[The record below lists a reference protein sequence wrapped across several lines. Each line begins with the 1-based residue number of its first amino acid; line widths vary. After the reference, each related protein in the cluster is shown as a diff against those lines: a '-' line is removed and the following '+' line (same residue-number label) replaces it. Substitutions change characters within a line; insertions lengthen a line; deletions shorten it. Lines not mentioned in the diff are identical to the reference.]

1 MSRTP
6 LDSAGLAHDLRLAV
20 MRLSRRLRNQ
30 RVDTS
35 VTLTQLA
42 ALSTLKRHGAM
53 SPGELAAHERVQP
66 PSMTRVV
73 GVLEEKGLVTR
84 TPHATDGR
92 QVVIEL
98 TPAADELLAAE
109 ARAREAWLTGQLDEL
124 SIEEQTMLRAAVSI
138 IDKLAVGDPDER

>member
-1 MSRTP
+1 MGRTT
-6 LDSAGLAHDLRLAV
+6 LETAALAHDLRLAV
-20 MRLSRRLRNQ
+20 MRLSRRLRTQ

-35 VTLTQLA
+35 VTLTHLA

-73 GVLEEKGLVTR
+73 VALEGMGLVTR
-84 TPHATDGR
+84 TPHPTDGR

-98 TPAADELLAAE
+98 TPAAIDLLDAE
-109 ARAREAWLTGQLDEL
+109 ARAREAWLTGHLQEL
-124 SIEEQTMLRAAVSI
+124 SAEERAALRAAVAV
-138 IDKLAVGDPDER
+138 IDKLAGG